1 MAKEPD
7 MGMDR
12 DKLAA
17 RTKQPGDDQTYR
29 KSEQSFADLLR
40 RLLNPEVLV
49 VREKPS
55 DLRKMFPSDV
65 EESARDEY
73 GIVPE
78 VAVTHKTTNQSLYF
92 EVKKQEKGGNAEER
106 ACKHHTVQFKK
117 RLGEFTGYPFH
128 AYVTIFCEELANY
141 PKYLA
146 KHPYFFEPESY
157 FCWKDYSDTA
167 ALAEF
172 LERVI
177 RKTILP
183 DTTVQVLVAISDAK
197 AAGAGADNAI

>member
-1 MAKEPD
+1 

-12 DKLAA
+12 EKLAA
-17 RTKQPGDDQTYR
+17 RTRQPGDDQSYR
-29 KSEQSFADLLR
+29 ESEQSFADLLR
-40 RLLNPEVLV
+40 QLLNSEVLE

-55 DLRKMFPSDV
+55 DLRKMFPSNV

-78 VAVTHKTTNQSLYF
+78 VAVTHKTTRQSLYF

-117 RLGEFTGYPFH
+117 RLSDFTGYPFH

-146 KHPYFFEPESY
+146 KHPYFFEPDSY
-157 FCWKDYSDTA
+157 FCWKEYSDTA
-167 ALAEF
+167 GLAEF

-183 DTTVQVLVAISDAK
+183 DTTVKVLVAIRAEK
-197 AAGAGADNAI
+197 AAGADAGNAS